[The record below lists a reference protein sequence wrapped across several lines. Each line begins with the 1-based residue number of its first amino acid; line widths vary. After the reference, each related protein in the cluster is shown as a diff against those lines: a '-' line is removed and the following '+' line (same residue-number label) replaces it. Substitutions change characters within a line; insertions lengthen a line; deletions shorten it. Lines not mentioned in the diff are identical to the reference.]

1 MAEVKK
7 LKNDELEK
15 VSGGNDGTN
24 YSYDWTYGQVH
35 DVVDYGAGSCLPLRN
50 YPNGDVL
57 KTNDGNIIGWKN
69 NDTIIVQPSSRE
81 GDWIKAKYGATIG
94 WANANYIS
102 Y

>member
-57 KTNDGNIIGWKN
+57 KTNDGNIMGRHCCCLRGSTSAWWRHRSPRN
-69 NDTIIVQPSSRE
+69 
-81 GDWIKAKYGATIG
+81 
-94 WANANYIS
+94 
-102 Y
+102 